1 MTEQVAGESGQRTL
15 LSLPS
20 QLLNTAAIAIVGDH
34 VTDYI
39 CIHAPV
45 VDEHNIIVDGRLE
58 WWNLA
63 YEQIRTTTVVAGQ
76 SLMATYFEPETALG
90 FFRRA
95 FDEGSASQ
103 IFEYHD
109 TADRYRPP
117 AELVRIRVEWFRL
130 GSYVVEVGSDVSRVT
145 MLELD
150 LQERELSMREA
161 AQQRL
166 RAADRERI
174 ARDLHD
180 SVIQQLFATEL
191 FLQLAAGQDEARLR
205 AAVADAVQALDLVI
219 ADIRNTIFEISSDHD
234 VPLEQRIREVV
245 SSIAMWLCPVELEC
259 SITVEPNV
267 ELADDAVK
275 VVLEAL
281 SNVVR
286 HSQAEYCVVRMNS
299 DADALTI
306 SVVDNGI
313 GMPKMVSRSSGV
325 SNMGA
330 RARERG
336 GSFEL
341 QAGPGG
347 VGTQL
352 EWSVPME
359 ALQGLEP

>member
-1 MTEQVAGESGQRTL
+1 MTERVAAE
-15 LSLPS
+15 PS
-20 QLLNTAAIAIVGDH
+20 QRALQGLPAELLNTTAIAMLGDH

-39 CIHAPV
+39 CIHVPV
-45 VDEHNIIVDGRLE
+45 LDEHGAIVDGRLE

-76 SLMATYFEPETALG
+76 SLMATYFEPETAMG
-90 FFRRA
+90 YFRLA
-95 FDEGSASQ
+95 FEQGSVNQ
-103 IFEYHD
+103 IFEYQD
-109 TADRYRPP
+109 TSDKYRPP

-130 GSYVVEVGSDVSRVT
+130 GSYVVEVGSDVSHVT

-166 RAADRERI
+166 RASDRERI

-191 FLQLAAGQDEARLR
+191 FLQLAVVQDEPRLR
-205 AAVADAVQALDLVI
+205 AAVTDAVQALDLVI

-299 DADALTI
+299 DAEALAI

-359 ALQGLEP
+359 AFQGLEP

>member
-1 MTEQVAGESGQRTL
+1 MTEQVAAELSQRAL
-15 LSLPS
+15 QGLPAE
-20 QLLNTAAIAIVGDH
+20 LLNTTAIAMLGDH

-45 VDEHNIIVDGRLE
+45 VDEHGAIVDGRLE

-95 FDEGSASQ
+95 FDEGSVSQ
-103 IFEYHD
+103 IFEYQD

-191 FLQLAAGQDEARLR
+191 FLQLAADQDEARLR

-234 VPLEQRIREVV
+234 VPLERRIREVV

-259 SITVEPNV
+259 SITVEPSV
-267 ELADDAVK
+267 QLADDAVK

-286 HSQAEYCVVRMNS
+286 HSRAEYCVVRVNS
-299 DADALTI
+299 DADVLTI
-306 SVVDNGI
+306 SVIDNGI

-325 SNMGA
+325 SNMGV

-359 ALQGLEP
+359 AFQGLEP